1 MTADSYAAVSLK
13 KGHLLHGHY
22 RILDVVG
29 RGGFSFTYKARD
41 KYLHRLVAV
50 KEFFPTS
57 AAARSGQS
65 VMPLDE
71 VSKAGYTKGMK
82 AFIREAQTLAKFRNE
97 HICSVL
103 DYFEENGTAY
113 LVMPYIFGESLD
125 KVLKKCPNGVMNS
138 AAVRK
143 WMMPLLG
150 ALRDLHQASYLHRD
164 IKPSNIY
171 ITFNGEPILID
182 FGAARASVERTHGY
196 TVVLTPEYAPP
207 EQATADIPSQGPWT
221 DIFSFAAVAY
231 RCLMGT
237 PPPNAQNRI
246 IAKAN
251 GRPDPL
257 EKKLVQ
263 LKTVADAGLYQ
274 FIKKGLVLPY
284 EKRLQSVDEVEKVLN
299 DSPVSEKI
307 APLASKLASL
317 PARKIAGIGAIA
329 VASIILVCIV
339 AVLLQGGNTDS
350 PRADSRQQENMP
362 AQDSSGRQAA
372 YSLVLANHDAGLQ
385 NYKSGYLNKA
395 ADNFRQCYACENP
408 NNSQQI
414 SDKQAVCAY
423 YLGLMTADGQGGMPV
438 DSKKSVSLLTFSARN
453 GYVPAMLDL
462 AKRYE
467 YGKGVV
473 QDTRNAVHWY
483 TQAAYKGDIKAAK
496 ALAGIYEG
504 GLGNVQSD
512 YTQAL
517 AWYKYAYSLD
527 STDKSVGYA
536 IKRLEARK

>member
-29 RGGFSFTYKARD
+29 RGGFSFTYKAQD
-41 KYLHRLVAV
+41 KYLDRLVAV

-82 AFIREAQTLAKFRNE
+82 AFIREAQTLAKFRND

-138 AAVRK
+138 DAVRK

-171 ITFNGEPILID
+171 ITFDGEPILID

-207 EQATADIPSQGPWT
+207 EQATADIPAQGPWT

-237 PPPNAQNRI
+237 PPPNAQKRV

-257 EKKLVQ
+257 DKKLAQ
-263 LKTVADAGLYQ
+263 LKTVADPGLYQ

-284 EKRLQSVDEVEKVLN
+284 EKRLQSVDEVEKVL
-299 DSPVSEKI
+299 SESTVSEKI
-307 APLASKLASL
+307 APLASKLSSL
-317 PARKIAGIGAIA
+317 PARKIAGIAAIA
-329 VASIILVCIV
+329 VAAIILVCSV
-339 AVLLQGGNTDS
+339 AVLWQGGHSES
-350 PRADSRQQENMP
+350 PRADSSQQDRQT
-362 AQDSSGRQAA
+362 D
-372 YSLVLANHDAGLQ
+372 YHLVLTNLEEGLQ
-385 NYKSGYLNKA
+385 NYKSGYLHKA
-395 ADNFRQCYACENP
+395 ADNFRLCYACENP

-423 YLGLMTADGQGGMPV
+423 YLGIMTSGGQGGMPV
-438 DSKKSVSLLTFSARN
+438 DNKKSISLLTFSARN
-453 GYVPAMLDL
+453 GYVPAMFDL

-467 YGKGVV
+467 YGKGVG
-473 QDTRNAVHWY
+473 QDTRSAVHWY

-512 YTQAL
+512 YRQAL
-517 AWYKYAYSLD
+517 AWYRYAYSLD
-527 STDKSVGYA
+527 SSDKSVGYA